1 MNLVMKHGAIFDMD
15 GLLFDTERLYQ
26 KAWVDTAADFDREP
40 SRALAQAVCG
50 TSGEYL
56 KEIVWSYY
64 PGVDAEA
71 YIQAVLDRVA
81 RQEAVNGVE
90 LMPGAREILTYL
102 EARGVR
108 LAVAS
113 GSPREI
119 IEQNLS
125 RNNLKSFF
133 SAAVSGFDVPNGK
146 PAPDIFLIAAGKL
159 GVSPEDCY
167 VFEDGINGAL
177 AGIAAGCT
185 TVMIPDLMKPTP
197 ELIQNCAGIYKSL
210 TDALDAIKAGAL

>member
-1 MNLVMKHGAIFDMD
+1 MKHGAIFDMD
-15 GLLFDTERLYQ
+15 GLLLDTERLYQ

-40 SRALAQAVCG
+40 SHALAQAVCG

-56 KEIVWSYY
+56 KEIVRSYY

-71 YIQAVLDRVA
+71 YIQAVLDRVS
-81 RQEAVNGVE
+81 RQIITSGAE

-102 EARGVR
+102 AARGVK

-113 GSPREI
+113 GSPGEI

-133 SAAVSGFDVPNGK
+133 PVAVSGFDVPNGK
-146 PAPDIFLIAAGKL
+146 PAPDIFLVAAGKL
-159 GVSPEDCY
+159 GVPPEECY

-197 ELIQNCAGIYKSL
+197 ELVQNCAGIYKSL
-210 TDALDAIKAGAL
+210 TDALDAIKAGVL